1 VASGR
6 ETVLHEVAVPLIYSS
21 SLVLSPDGQQ
31 LAFVVFDSASG
42 SKTLK
47 VMPAAGGET
56 RDVLR
61 DAQLPLPAAIA
72 WAATSQALLVVRQPN
87 AKAPSELW
95 LVPARGGEP
104 RKLEFAASNVRQI
117 ALHPDGRRLAFTS
130 GWDRS
135 EVWVMENFLPPARP
149 PSL

>member
-47 VMPAAGGET
+47 VMPAAGGGT

-72 WAATSQALLVVRQPN
+72 WAATSQDLLVVRQPN
-87 AKAPSELW
+87 AKAASELW

-135 EVWVMENFLPPARP
+135 EVWVMENFLPPGR
-149 PSL
+149 